1 VHIFCTIDVMAYPN
15 PYNHVTIYG
24 ISQLIENRSIIIL
37 LIEEGLYVTKSIA
50 TITRSNRNIIR
61 NNHNHVVVII

>member
-1 VHIFCTIDVMAYPN
+1 MNLIIGSFLKLVHIFCTIDVMAPT

-37 LIEEGLYVTKSIA
+37 LIEEGLYVRNREINK
-50 TITRSNRNIIR
+50 TI
-61 NNHNHVVVII
+61 